1 MEMSEIK
8 DNDIKDFGTVG
19 ARRESLNIHPVR
31 MFGFLKRN
39 KKHTH

>member
-1 MEMSEIK
+1 MEMFEIK

-19 ARRESLNIHPVR
+19 AWRESLIHPVR